1 MSDEAWFPHGDLP
14 RNIAAFA
21 AELRVLGFAVGPG
34 ETIDMLRALDAIELA
49 DRGAVEQGL
58 LLVCCAGA
66 DEVEPFRE
74 AFERFFS
81 PAPLGARQRLQP
93 GEIGVLVR
101 EPASGP
107 DQPTE
112 ARPDARDADPDEGA
126 GGTASGERELVDDD
140 AGAEPAAGIS
150 ASRFS
155 PLAGESAPPIL
166 DAGAVERLRPAAAR
180 LIARVCIGRS
190 RRYRPVPRGPRFD
203 FRRTLRASLQTGGEI
218 AHPHWLGRPPRN
230 PRFVVIVDGSRSM
243 SVHAEPVL
251 AFASALVKRTR
262 RAEAFVFSTELC
274 RVTDALRDGTV
285 PPLAEAWGGGTRI
298 GDSLA
303 TLLRAH
309 GTRCLGTQTLVLI
322 ASDGLDVGDV
332 PVLRDA
338 MRELHRR
345 SAGIVWLNPLLE
357 TPGYEPSAAGMRA
370 ALPYVSTFAW
380 ADDPAGFARLAETVT
395 LR

>member
-1 MSDEAWFPHGDLP
+1 M
-14 RNIAAFA
+14 
-21 AELRVLGFAVGPG
+21 
-34 ETIDMLRALDAIELA
+34 
-49 DRGAVEQGL
+49 
-58 LLVCCAGA
+58 
-66 DEVEPFRE
+66 
-74 AFERFFS
+74 
-81 PAPLGARQRLQP
+81 
-93 GEIGVLVR
+93 
-101 EPASGP
+101 
-107 DQPTE
+107 
-112 ARPDARDADPDEGA
+112 
-126 GGTASGERELVDDD
+126 
-140 AGAEPAAGIS
+140 
-150 ASRFS
+150 
-155 PLAGESAPPIL
+155 
-166 DAGAVERLRPAAAR
+166 
-180 LIARVCIGRS
+180 
-190 RRYRPVPRGPRFD
+190 
-203 FRRTLRASLQTGGEI
+203 
-218 AHPHWLGRPPRN
+218 
-230 PRFVVIVDGSRSM
+230 IVDGSRSM

-380 ADDPAGFARLAETVT
+380 ADDPAGVARLAETVT

>member
-1 MSDEAWFPHGDLP
+1 MDAWFPHGDLP
-14 RNIAAFA
+14 ANIAAFA
-21 AELRVLGFAVGPG
+21 AELRGFGFAVGPG
-34 ETIDMLRALDAIELA
+34 ETIDMLRALDAIEIA
-49 DRGAVEQGL
+49 DRRSVEESL
-58 LLVCCAGA
+58 SLVCCACA
-66 DEVEPFRE
+66 EQVEPFRE

-81 PAPLGARQRLQP
+81 PAPLGTQQRNQP
-93 GEIGVLVR
+93 GEVGVLMR
-101 EPASGP
+101 ERTAETEEPTDLRPEERDEDPEEGEGGP
-107 DQPTE
+107 
-112 ARPDARDADPDEGA
+112 A
-126 GGTASGERELVDDD
+126 GGEQELVDGEG
-140 AGAEPAAGIS
+140 GAEPAAGLS

-155 PLAGESAPPIL
+155 PLAGEGAPPTL
-166 DAGAVERLRPAAAR
+166 DADAVERLRPAAAR
-180 LIARVCIGRS
+180 LITRVRIGRS
-190 RRYRPVPRGPRFD
+190 RRYRPVPRGARFD

-218 AHPHWLGRPPRN
+218 AHPHWLGHPPRN

-243 SVHAEPVL
+243 SVHAEPML
-251 AFASALVKRTR
+251 AFAAALIGRTR
-262 RAEAFVFSTELC
+262 RAEAFVFSTELRC
-274 RVTDALRDGTV
+274 VTDALRAGSV

-303 TLLRAH
+303 AFLRLYGA
-309 GTRCLGTQTLVLI
+309 RCLGTQTLALI

-380 ADDPAGFARLAETVT
+380 ADDPAGFSRLAETVAM
-395 LR
+395 R